1 MRRRDCIFT
10 LPLAFLAFVL
20 IALLG
25 GCGGVG
31 RSPNG
36 PTPTPTPTLTP
47 TPTPTVNPPV
57 SEHLVYG
64 LSGNQVFVFD
74 AHPTQGTLQ
83 SVGGPIATTLAN
95 GAAIAFDAPQR
106 VLFTTGFLCM
116 PRGDCGNSMAVLSTS
131 NPKAPAL
138 LNAQSTQDTI
148 ALLVDNTGLLP
159 IGLDPVNA
167 FQSWRYDP
175 AAHTFTAV
183 GALQAFQTGDAP
195 SIMLHPSQQVVI
207 GVTSVG
213 PANGPFTTFVNSF
226 HRDPA
231 SGMLTQAAILPLP
244 DEAGNAAMTPD
255 GRFVLVPDTSTGA
268 VNVVSVDGSTG
279 ALALAGTSPSA
290 GAFLLYRFI
299 DATHV
304 LGRLKVNNPDKLTVF
319 TLNGTTLTA
328 GATLD
333 LAGSG
338 SLVSVTSVGNTVYVA
353 STAAFQMIAFDPASG
368 SLRSL
373 ATANT
378 VVGSIAVN
386 PVTP

>member
-1 MRRRDCIFT
+1 MRRRDCIST
-10 LPLAFLAFVL
+10 LPLAYFTFVFITLLA
-20 IALLG
+20 
-25 GCGGVG
+25 GCGGVD
-31 RSPNG
+31 RSSPNV
-36 PTPTPTPTLTP
+36 PPP
-47 TPTPTVNPPV
+47 PTVNPPAPGGGP
-57 SEHLVYG
+57 STPEHLVYA

-74 AHPTQGTLQ
+74 AHPAQGTLQ
-83 SVGGPIATTLAN
+83 SVAGPIATTLMN
-95 GAAIAFDAPQR
+95 GAAIAFAAPQR
-106 VLFTTGFLCM
+106 VLFATGFVCM

-131 NPKAPAL
+131 NPKAPSL
-138 LNAQSTQDTI
+138 LNAQSTQDTT

-183 GALQAFQTGDAP
+183 GALQAFQTGDGP

-207 GVTSVG
+207 GVTSSG
-213 PANGPFTTFVNSF
+213 AANGPFTTFVNSF
-226 HRDPA
+226 HRDPG
-231 SGMLTQAAILPLP
+231 SGILTKSATLTLA

-268 VNVVSVDGSTG
+268 VNIVAVDGSTG
-279 ALALAGTSPSA
+279 ALALAGTSSSA
-290 GAFLLYRFI
+290 GAFLLYHFI

-304 LGRLKVNNPDKLTVF
+304 LGRLKVNNSDRLTMF
-319 TLNGTTLTA
+319 TFNGTTLTA

-338 SLVSVTSVGNTVYVA
+338 GLLSVTSVGNTIYVA
-353 STAAFQMIAFDPASG
+353 SSAALQMIAFDPATG
-368 SLRSL
+368 SLRAI

-378 VVGSIAVN
+378 VASSIAVN

>member
-1 MRRRDCIFT
+1 MRRRHCIST
-10 LPLAFLAFVL
+10 LPLAFFAFVL
-20 IALLG
+20 IALLA

-31 RSPNG
+31 RSSNA
-36 PTPTPTPTLTP
+36 PTPTPTP
-47 TPTPTVNPPV
+47 PTVNPPAPGPTT
-57 SEHLVYG
+57 SEHVVYA

-74 AHPTQGTLQ
+74 AHPSQGTLQ
-83 SVGGPIATTLAN
+83 SVAGPIATTLAN

-106 VLFTTGFLCM
+106 VLFATGFLCM

-131 NPKAPAL
+131 NPKAPSL

-183 GALQAFQTGDAP
+183 GNLQAFQTGDAP

-213 PANGPFTTFVNSF
+213 GANGPFTTFVNSF
-226 HRDPA
+226 HRDPG
-231 SGMLTQAAILPLP
+231 SGILTKSAILPLP
-244 DEAGNAAMTPD
+244 DEAGFAAMTPD

-268 VNVVSVDGSTG
+268 VNIVAVDGSTG
-279 ALALAGTSPSA
+279 ALALAGTSASA
-290 GAFLLYRFI
+290 GAFLLYHFI

-304 LGRLKVNNPDKLTVF
+304 LGRLKVNNSDRLTMF
-319 TLNGTTLTA
+319 TFNGTTVTA

-338 SLVSVTSVGNTVYVA
+338 SLLSVTSVGNTIYMA
-353 STAAFQMIAFDPASG
+353 STAALQMIAFDPATG
-368 SLRSL
+368 SLRSI

-378 VVGSIAVN
+378 VASSIAVN

>member
-1 MRRRDCIFT
+1 MRRRHCIST
-10 LPLAFLAFVL
+10 LPLAFFAFVV
-20 IALLG
+20 IALLA
-25 GCGGVG
+25 GCGGVS
-31 RSPNG
+31 RSSNA
-36 PTPTPTPTLTP
+36 PTPTPTP
-47 TPTPTVNPPV
+47 PTVNPPAPGGNPSS
-57 SEHLVYG
+57 SEHLVYA

-74 AHPTQGTLQ
+74 AHPAQGTLQ

-106 VLFTTGFLCM
+106 VLFATGFLCM

-131 NPKAPAL
+131 NPKAPSL

-207 GVTSVG
+207 GVTSEG
-213 PANGPFTTFVNSF
+213 GANGPFTTFVNSF
-226 HRDPA
+226 HRDPG
-231 SGMLTQAAILPLP
+231 SGTLTKSATLTLP
-244 DEAGNAAMTPD
+244 DEAGFAAMTPD
-255 GRFVLVPDTSTGA
+255 GRFVLVPDLSTGA
-268 VNVVSVDGSTG
+268 VNIVSVDGSTG

-290 GAFLLYRFI
+290 GAFMMYHFI

-304 LGRLKVNNPDKLTVF
+304 LGRLKVNNSDRLTMF
-319 TLNGTTLTA
+319 TFNGTTVTA

-338 SLVSVTSVGNTVYVA
+338 GLLSVTSVGNTIYMA
-353 STAAFQMIAFDPASG
+353 SSSALQMIAFDPATG
-368 SLRSL
+368 SLRSI

-378 VVGSIAVN
+378 VASSIAVN

>member
-1 MRRRDCIFT
+1 MRRRDCIST
-10 LPLAFLAFVL
+10 LPLAIFAFVL

-31 RSPNG
+31 RSSNA
-36 PTPTPTPTLTP
+36 P
-47 TPTPTVNPPV
+47 TPTPTVNPPGPGP
-57 SEHLVYG
+57 STPEHLVYA

-74 AHPTQGTLQ
+74 AHPAQGTLQ
-83 SVGGPIATTLAN
+83 AVAGPIATTLMN
-95 GAAIAFDAPQR
+95 GVAITFAAPQR
-106 VLFTTGFLCM
+106 VLFAVGFVCM

-131 NPKAPAL
+131 NPKAPSL
-138 LNAQSTQDTI
+138 LNAQSTKDTT

-183 GALQAFQTGDAP
+183 GAEQAFQTGNGP

-213 PANGPFTTFVNSF
+213 GANGPFTTFVNSF
-226 HRDPA
+226 HRDPG
-231 SGMLTQAAILPLP
+231 SGILTKSATLPLP
-244 DEAGNAAMTPD
+244 NEAGNAAMTLD
-255 GRFVLVPDTSTGA
+255 GHFVLVPDTSTGA
-268 VNVVSVDGSTG
+268 VNIVSVDGSTG

-290 GAFLLYRFI
+290 GAFLLYQFI

-304 LGRLKVNNPDKLTVF
+304 LGRLKVNGSERLTMF
-319 TLNGTTLTA
+319 TFNGTTLTA

-333 LAGSG
+333 LASSG
-338 SLVSVTSVGNTVYVA
+338 SLLSVTSVGNTIYVA
-353 STAAFQMIAFDPASG
+353 STAALEMIAFDPTSG

-378 VVGSIAVN
+378 VAGSIASI
-386 PVTP
+386 P

>member
-1 MRRRDCIFT
+1 MRRRDCIST
-10 LPLAFLAFVL
+10 LPLAFFAFVL

-25 GCGGVG
+25 GCGGIG
-31 RSPNG
+31 GSPNA
-36 PTPTPTPTLTP
+36 PTPTPTP
-47 TPTPTVNPPV
+47 PTVNPPAPST
-57 SEHLVYG
+57 SEHLVYA

-74 AHPTQGTLQ
+74 AHPAQGTLQ
-83 SVGGPIATTLAN
+83 SVAGPIATTLMN
-95 GAAIAFDAPQR
+95 GAAIAFAAPQR
-106 VLFTTGFLCM
+106 VLFATGFVCM

-131 NPKAPAL
+131 NPKAPSL
-138 LNAQSTQDTI
+138 LNAQSTQDTT

-183 GALQAFQTGDAP
+183 GALQAFQTGDGP

-213 PANGPFTTFVNSF
+213 AANGPFSTFVNSF
-226 HRDPA
+226 HRDPG
-231 SGMLTQAAILPLP
+231 SGILTKSATLTLA

-268 VNVVSVDGSTG
+268 VNIVAVDGSTG
-279 ALALAGTSPSA
+279 ALALAGTSSSA
-290 GAFLLYRFI
+290 GAFLLYQFI

-304 LGRLKVNNPDKLTVF
+304 LGRLKVNNSDRLTIF
-319 TLNGTTLTA
+319 TFNGTTLTA

-338 SLVSVTSVGNTVYVA
+338 SLLSVTSVGNTIYVA
-353 STAAFQMIAFDPASG
+353 STAALQMIAFDPASG
-368 SLRSL
+368 SLRSI

-378 VVGSIAVN
+378 VASSIAVN